1 MKDKQFDKVS
11 MCLKLSCSA
20 LLISGSMIGY
30 GFASDMS
37 VQAKETSTS
46 HHTSES
52 KDESLQDKIDDAK
65 DDIDRL
71 THLKEDSRQ
80 DYHKQLDDVSD
91 NATLD
96 KIIEDAKKKIA
107 N

>member
-1 MKDKQFDKVS
+1 
-11 MCLKLSCSA
+11 
-20 LLISGSMIGY
+20 MIGY
-30 GFASDMS
+30 GSAIDMT

-52 KDESLQDKIDDAK
+52 KDESFQDKIDDAK

-71 THLKEDSRQ
+71 THLKKIQ
-80 DYHKQLDDVSD
+80 DRITI
-91 NATLD
+91 N
-96 KIIEDAKKKIA
+96 

>member
-1 MKDKQFDKVS
+1 MK
-11 MCLKLSCSA
+11 
-20 LLISGSMIGY
+20 
-30 GFASDMS
+30 
-37 VQAKETSTS
+37 
-46 HHTSES
+46 
-52 KDESLQDKIDDAK
+52 DKIDDAK

-96 KIIEDAKKKIA
+96 KIIEDAKKRRS
-107 N
+107 

>member
-30 GFASDMS
+30 GSASDMS

-52 KDESLQDKIDDAK
+52 K
-65 DDIDRL
+65 R
-71 THLKEDSRQ
+71 
-80 DYHKQLDDVSD
+80 
-91 NATLD
+91 
-96 KIIEDAKKKIA
+96 
-107 N
+107 